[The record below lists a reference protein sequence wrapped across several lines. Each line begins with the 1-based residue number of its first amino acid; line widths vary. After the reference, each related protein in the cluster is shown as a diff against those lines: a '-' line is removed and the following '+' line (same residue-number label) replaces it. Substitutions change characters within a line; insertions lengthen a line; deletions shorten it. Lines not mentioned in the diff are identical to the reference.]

1 MWSNGLFGLK
11 RLDLGLRLLRGNL
24 LVDPVDQRQEVE
36 WSQIVDVTAAEIQP
50 PGKQVQV
57 LVPPRQQPV
66 ELPGWPSSPGTPVPA
81 TDRSCPKWTSP
92 PRMRAV
98 CELALLASYDL
109 LRSHVPLAGRTDK
122 PRRVKADNPSMRA
135 APGPRLRPT
144 YVCDPTRLRD
154 RRAAARGRDR
164 ARPRAGS

>member
-1 MWSNGLFGLK
+1 LVMWSNGLFGLK

-36 WSQIVDVTAAEIQP
+36 WSQVVDVAAAEIQP

-57 LVPPRQQPV
+57 LVPLRRQPV
-66 ELPGWPSSPGTPVPA
+66 ELPRWPSSPGTPVPA
-81 TDRSCPKWTSP
+81 TDRSSPKWTSP

-109 LRSHVPLAGRTDK
+109 LRSHVRAGRTDK
-122 PRRVKADNPSMRA
+122 PRPRQGGQPVHASGTRTEA
-135 APGPRLRPT
+135 ATYVRLRPDT
-144 YVCDPTRLRD
+144 T
-154 RRAAARGRDR
+154 ARSPDSGGRT
-164 ARPRAGS
+164 